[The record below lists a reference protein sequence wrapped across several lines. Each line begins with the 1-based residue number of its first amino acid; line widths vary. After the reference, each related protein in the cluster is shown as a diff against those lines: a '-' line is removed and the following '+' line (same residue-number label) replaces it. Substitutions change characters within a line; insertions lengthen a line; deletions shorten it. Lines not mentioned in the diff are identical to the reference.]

1 MFGAVLDSIRG
12 MADGMVDG
20 YGLIGETESSLARRQ
35 TASNHRPRRPK
46 LGRYAEPGHCNAPNR
61 THKEPLMGLL
71 RLKLHWQILF
81 ALALAVVVG
90 LLTGAD
96 GALFGVTFYAMF
108 DFVGQMFLNALK
120 MLIVPLIVS
129 SIIVGIAGIGNSE
142 NLGRLGGKT
151 IGYYALT
158 SLLAIFVGLLAVN
171 LIQPGVVDGSAKE
184 VFGLSAD
191 AAALEEQFADKG
203 SDDIVAIFLRMIPT
217 NIVAAAS
224 TGQMLG
230 LIFFS
235 LLYGFFM
242 TRIANQYAEAQ
253 YNFWN
258 GMFEIMMKITD
269 LIMRFA
275 PIGVFAL
282 VAKTVA
288 GTGLEAFVPLA
299 KFFFTVVIALAIH
312 FFVTLPLLLRFIG
325 NVSPL
330 RHYRAVSPAQLT
342 AFSTAS
348 SSATLPIT
356 MECVEKNA
364 GVSNKVT
371 SFVLPLGATI
381 NMDGT
386 ALYECV
392 AVVFIAQAY
401 GIELSLATQ
410 FTVVLLALLTSI
422 GVAGIPAASLV
433 AIAIILSA
441 VGLPLEG
448 IGLILAVDRVLDM
461 LRTAVNITSDSC
473 GAVIIAKSEGEE
485 GILEDDNTARA
496 AV

>member
-1 MFGAVLDSIRG
+1 VLEI
-12 MADGMVDG
+12 
-20 YGLIGETESSLARRQ
+20 
-35 TASNHRPRRPK
+35 
-46 LGRYAEPGHCNAPNR
+46 
-61 THKEPLMGLL
+61 
-71 RLKLHWQILF
+71 KLHWQILI
-81 ALALAVVVG
+81 ALGAAIVAG
-90 LLTGAD
+90 LLVGAD
-96 GALFGVTFYAMF
+96 GDLLGLPVVAAF
-108 DFVGQMFLNALK
+108 DFVGELFLNALK

-129 SIIVGIAGIGNSE
+129 SIIVGIAGIGDSE
-142 NLGRLGGKT
+142 NLGRLGAKT

-158 SLLAIFVGLLAVN
+158 SLLAITAGLLVVN
-171 LIQPGVVDGSAKE
+171 AIQPGVVDGSAEE
-184 VFGLSAD
+184 VFGLGAD
-191 AAALEEQFADKG
+191 AAELEAQFADKG
-203 SDDIVAIFLRMIPT
+203 AGDIIAIFLRMIPT
-217 NIVAAAS
+217 NVVAAAS
-224 TGQMLG
+224 AGQMLG

-275 PIGVFAL
+275 PLGVFAL
-282 VAKTVA
+282 VAETVA
-288 GTGLEAFVPLA
+288 STGLEAFVPLA

-312 FFVTLPLLLRFIG
+312 FFVTLPLLLRFLG

-348 SSATLPIT
+348 SSATLPVT

-364 GVSNKVT
+364 GVSNKTT
-371 SFVLPLGATI
+371 SFVLPLGATV

-392 AVVFIAQAY
+392 AVLFIAQAY
-401 GIELSLATQ
+401 GIEMTLATQ
-410 FTVVLLALLTSI
+410 LTVVLLALLTSI

-448 IGLILAVDRVLDM
+448 IGLILAVDRILDM
-461 LRTAVNITSDSC
+461 MRTAVNVTSDSC
-473 GAVIIAKSEGEE
+473 GAVIIAKSEGEA
-485 GILEDDNTARA
+485 GVLVDATADA
-496 AV
+496 GEAGQA